1 MYDLFRNEPHQAYA
15 LALLPEVKGQK
26 PEFVF
31 LDEPLGIS
39 DEVRRSEIMN
49 YLNSE
54 LSKKFKQTFI
64 ISHVG
69 GLEEQVKNVIRLED
83 DKVTS
88 VEVPQ

>member
-1 MYDLFRNEPHQAYA
+1 
-15 LALLPEVKGQK
+15 
-26 PEFVF
+26 
-31 LDEPLGIS
+31 
-39 DEVRRSEIMN
+39 MN

-83 DKVTS
+83 GKVTS